1 MCNSKAARRP
11 AGAVSRTKTA
21 SSPLSAYRLELDSPA
36 RAAEGAKETLQISYR
51 KFCGPCAGMVMAMD
65 AAIAGAATGSNCS
78 LSE

>member
-1 MCNSKAARRP
+1 MQQQGGKAPGRRRVP
-11 AGAVSRTKTA
+11 NKDRKQPFIRVS
-21 SSPLSAYRLELDSPA
+21 PELDSPA